1 MKKVIILVSLSL
13 MCCFLQGCS
22 SEQKVELS
30 EDVFASLETV
40 GIDSSNLDDGK
51 FSFDFDDVNF
61 LFKVTNESDSI
72 YEIDEE
78 KMADMFTTINQDGEV
93 GAKIDVDLSNID
105 EIKPKQTEGLIIRA
119 KLNDLD
125 VIYDSIGIRVGEEK
139 FLVEPSDNRIQ
150 LFGDYTRTRTAI
162 NLDSKDM
169 SLDFNV
175 NKNDDSS
182 YEYDCNIANKTDRML
197 IIPQIKL
204 VEADNYRTDTGL
216 GESNLLDLNNFNSAL
231 EEAKD
236 KDAIITNNDVIQ
248 YLKNGQDLTLEEIT
262 KYSAILADNDIY
274 INEEEYI
281 VQDYGIIKPNDNIEI
296 TNEVLPINGEVLRV
310 LCQSSSSY

>member
-1 MKKVIILVSLSL
+1 MTIIKTYNL
-13 MCCFLQGCS
+13 
-22 SEQKVELS
+22 EIIEL
-30 EDVFASLETV
+30 
-40 GIDSSNLDDGK
+40 
-51 FSFDFDDVNF
+51 
-61 LFKVTNESDSI
+61 
-72 YEIDEE
+72 
-78 KMADMFTTINQDGEV
+78 
-93 GAKIDVDLSNID
+93 
-105 EIKPKQTEGLIIRA
+105 
-119 KLNDLD
+119 
-125 VIYDSIGIRVGEEK
+125 
-139 FLVEPSDNRIQ
+139 
-150 LFGDYTRTRTAI
+150 
-162 NLDSKDM
+162 
-169 SLDFNV
+169 
-175 NKNDDSS
+175 
-182 YEYDCNIANKTDRML
+182 
-197 IIPQIKL
+197 QIKGL
-204 VEADNYRTDTGL
+204 KFMSRRTLGTKSKGPVKPGSWGYGYQIEKRPYDYYWNEEIEMHSEEELPPEERYIVEADNYRTDTGL